1 MECTFEAST
10 VTVRRRNALLLG
22 TCAVVLCCGQAW
34 AQTVVPTEEEIAAQT
49 LAAQPE
55 AAQAEDTQTGDAA
68 AQEAVAAQ
76 EATNAAGATQLKQ
89 IVITATG
96 FEQNVANAPASIT
109 VVTREEL
116 EKGNF
121 RNLTDALREVQGVTV
136 TGVANEKDIY
146 IRGLPGQYTL
156 ILVDGKRQST
166 RDARTNGNAGF
177 EQSFVPPI
185 SAIERIE
192 VVRGPM
198 SSLYGSDAMGGVI
211 NIITRKVGTEW
222 MGSVTADGTLQGDS
236 KYGNSGQISFYG
248 AGPIVNDVLGLQVWG
263 RGMRRAEDEFLSG
276 ITGAEEGDITGRLT
290 FTPNEDHDI
299 LLEGGTTRVKRD
311 ANPGETLEQDED
323 GTYNH
328 HDRDHWSI
336 SHTGRWG
343 WTTSEF
349 SLSQEWAERT
359 RFTWTPDENDFVENA
374 RSPEIRNTVLDGKF
388 ITPFSA
394 LGDHTL
400 TVGGQVFDAQLTD
413 QNPGRRTGEDETF
426 GALQWAVFAEDE
438 WQMSDTFA
446 LHGGLRY
453 DKHEFYDAQISPR
466 LYGVWNPL
474 DQLTIKGGVSTGFRA
489 PDIRS
494 ISPGYAYTTGGGG
507 CSYGPE
513 GTCGVIIADPNL
525 KAETSTSYEIGA
537 LWDNYSGFTAGA
549 TYFYTKFTDKI
560 ANALVLDDE
569 GNPVRWDEDPN
580 YRLWYNYN
588 IDDAVI
594 QGVELTAS
602 WEVTD
607 TISLRA
613 NYTYTHSRQET
624 GNFAGFPLARTPEHA
639 GSLRADWITPYDGL
653 QAWGLI
659 TYHGEEIASGARIGS
674 NGTPVVIDGR
684 EGRKY
689 DDYTT
694 VDVGLSY
701 AFGETDNVMLNGAIY
716 NIFDE
721 QQDATDF
728 NTVGEGRRFW
738 LGMTT
743 NF

>member
-1 MECTFEAST
+1 MGITFEASI
-10 VTVRRRNALLLG
+10 VAGRRGTLLG
-22 TCAVVLCCGQAW
+22 TCALILCCGQAW
-34 AQTVVPTEEEIAAQT
+34 AQTVAQAQTAAQT
-49 LAAQPE
+49 DEE
-55 AAQAEDTQTGDAA
+55 AAVDAS
-68 AQEAVAAQ
+68 
-76 EATNAAGATQLKQ
+76 GATQLGQ
-89 IVITATG
+89 IVVTATG
-96 FEQNVANAPASIT
+96 FEQNVKDAPASIT

-116 EKGNF
+116 ERGSF

-177 EQSFVPPI
+177 EQSFVPPL

-211 NIITRKVGTEW
+211 NIITRKVSAEW
-222 MGSVTADGTLQGDS
+222 MGSITADATLQGD
-236 KYGNSGQISFYG
+236 KKFGNYGQLSFYG
-248 AGPIVNDVLGLQVWG
+248 AGPLIKDKVGLQVWG
-263 RGMRRAEDEFLSG
+263 RGMRREEDAFLAG
-276 ITGAEEGDITGRLT
+276 ITGSEERDITGRLT

-299 LLEGGTTRVKRD
+299 LLEGGTTRVRRE
-311 ANPGETLEQDED
+311 ANPGQTLAETAN

-328 HDRDHWSI
+328 NDRDHWSI
-336 SHTGRWG
+336 THTGRWG

-359 RFTWTPDENDFVENA
+359 NFTWTPKQSAFVENV

-394 LGDHTL
+394 VGDHTL
-400 TVGGQVFDAQLTD
+400 TVGGQVFDAKLTD
-413 QNPGRRTGEDETF
+413 QNPGKREGVDETF
-426 GALQWAVFAEDE
+426 GALQWALFAEDE
-438 WQMSDTFA
+438 WQMTETFA

-453 DKHEFYDAQISPR
+453 DKHEFYDAQVSPR

-474 DQLTIKGGVSTGFRA
+474 EQLTVKGGVSTGFRA

-507 CSYGPE
+507 CSYEG

-525 KAETSTSYEIGA
+525 RAETSTSYEIGA
-537 LWDNYSGFTAGA
+537 IWDNYAGFTAGA
-549 TYFYTKFTDKI
+549 TYFYTTFTDKI
-560 ANALVLDDE
+560 TNALVLDE
-569 GNPVRWDEDPN
+569 NGGYVRWEDDPN

-602 WEVTD
+602 WNVTD
-607 TISLRA
+607 TISLRG
-613 NYTYTHSRQET
+613 NYTYTHSRQKT
-624 GNFAGFPLARTPEHA
+624 GDFAGFPLARTPEHA
-639 GSLRADWITPYDGL
+639 GSLRADWITPFDGL
-653 QAWGLI
+653 QAWGLV

-674 NGTPVVIDGR
+674 NGTPVVIDGKA
-684 EGRKY
+684 GRKY
-689 DDYTT
+689 DAYTT
-694 VDVGLSY
+694 LDVGLSY
-701 AFGETDNVMLNGAIY
+701 TFGENDNVVLNGAVY
-716 NIFDE
+716 NVFDK

-738 LGMTT
+738 VSLTT